1 MTLFDADK
9 EGGEE
14 ESINAEIVDEGM
26 AMVGRK
32 LKAWEVRRGKG
43 KILEGLRKREEGAK
57 EGKRGM
63 WEYGDISED

>member
-1 MTLFDADK
+1 
-9 EGGEE
+9 
-14 ESINAEIVDEGM
+14 M

-43 KILEGLRKREEGAK
+43 KILEGLRKREEQAK